1 MASRERTAGARGPF
15 DRTRDGFPLVLNVAL
30 TALGLGLLG
39 AGVAAVFF
47 TREGAGAAALLSVG
61 AVLIFFGVVGDRLES
76 LKYGDLEVALRRKAD
91 EAARRGDVEAA
102 EVLQHAADTIG
113 QRVSQVAS
121 SYKSV
126 RSTMPAGSERTARME
141 EIIEQAPK
149 DDYAPGVDQQ
159 QVLSLLWTGS
169 EGARVWALGV
179 LQARPELATTR
190 AVLEALERPDEPFDH
205 YHALVLAERFMTA
218 PQAGSQARKRVR
230 EAVLAQLDSGAFG
243 ADTDRHAMAN
253 RLLQREFPSWSTRA
267 PGGAGTP
274 PRP

>member
-1 MASRERTAGARGPF
+1 MASRESGGNHRAFRPDLG
-15 DRTRDGFPLVLNVAL
+15 GFPLVLAVAL
-30 TALGLGLLG
+30 TVLGLGLLG
-39 AGVAAVFF
+39 AGVAAVFLA
-47 TREGAGAAALLSVG
+47 REGAGSAALLGVG

-91 EAARRGDVEAA
+91 EAARRGDIEAA

-113 QRVSQVAS
+113 QRITQVAS

-126 RSTMPAGSERTARME
+126 RSTMPAGSARTARME
-141 EIIEQAPK
+141 EIIEQARK
-149 DDYAPGVDQQ
+149 DAYAPGVDQEK
-159 QVLSLLWTGS
+159 VLSLLWTGS

-205 YHALVLAERFMTA
+205 YHALVLAERFMAA
-218 PQAGSQARKRVR
+218 PQASSRARKRVR
-230 EAVLAQLDSGAFG
+230 EAVMAQLDSGAFG
-243 ADTDRHAMAN
+243 TDTDRHALAN
-253 RLLQREFPSWSTRA
+253 RLLQQEFPSWSAHA